1 SVPLFGGAWEMRRQR
16 YQPGIQNGPVAK
28 RRTGSKNSAT
38 SKSFAVTRPSSR
50 RHTNQFSNRL
60 SNRPGRRR
68 HDEGRGSSV
77 MWMMILVGAAI
88 SAVFI
93 FALRSQIN
101 THRIAQAEERLKMKL
116 DEYADQQKFLAI
128 DQQRALNTTESDLVA
143 RRNGLD
149 QLKLDRADPTSV
161 IVKQVPPPLKSPQTG
176 QKAAK
181 VVKVVKSSAAKPSAA
196 KPSAAKP
203 SAAKPSAAKS
213 PKMKARVVKAPIVK

>member
-1 SVPLFGGAWEMRRQR
+1 MRRQR

-38 SKSFAVTRPSSR
+38 SKAFAATRTSSR

-101 THRIAQAEERLKMKL
+101 THKIAQAEERLKLKL
-116 DEYADQQKFLAI
+116 DEYASQQKFLAI
-128 DQQRALNTTESDLVA
+128 DQQRALNTTESDLVG

-149 QLKLDRADPTSV
+149 QLKLDRADRPSV
-161 IVKQVPPPLKSPQTG
+161 IVNQVPSPLKSPQAG

-181 VVKVVKSSAAKPSAA
+181 VVKVVKSSAAKPN
-196 KPSAAKP
+196 
-203 SAAKPSAAKS
+203 AAKS
-213 PKMKARVVKAPIVK
+213 PKMKARVVKAPIVKIKKQSNNRRQASRSQPK

>member
-1 SVPLFGGAWEMRRQR
+1 MRRQR

-38 SKSFAVTRPSSR
+38 SKTFAATKPSSR
-50 RHTNQFSNRL
+50 RHTNRL

-101 THRIAQAEERLKMKL
+101 THKIAQAEERLKMKL
-116 DEYADQQKFLAI
+116 DEYASQQKFLAI
-128 DQQRALNTTESDLVA
+128 DQQRALNTTESDLVG

-149 QLKLDRADPTSV
+149 QLKLDRADWPSV
-161 IVKQVPPPLKSPQTG
+161 IVNQVPPPLKSPRTG

-181 VVKVVKSSAAKPSAA
+181 VVKVVKSSAAKPN
-196 KPSAAKP
+196 
-203 SAAKPSAAKS
+203 AAKS
-213 PKMKARVVKAPIVK
+213 PKVKARVVKAPIVKIKKQSNNQRQASRSQPK